1 MFKKRRDEL
10 IKKLLNY
17 YIKVLKPWGET
28 YGGRCSEGEISLNSI
43 PTRKVQCYLIFTL
56 EDSFI
61 EVKIE
66 NGEIISIVSIV
77 NCYATDDV
85 KEKIELTR
93 KYLEDH
99 KRKIKSAM
107 KTSLVDKILKYNLN

>member
-10 IKKLLNY
+10 IIKLLNY
-17 YIKVLKPWGET
+17 YIKILKPWGET
-28 YGGRCSEGEISLNSI
+28 YGCRCSEGEISLNSI
-43 PTRKVQCYLIFTL
+43 PIPKVQCYLILTL

-66 NGEIISIVSIV
+66 NGEIINIVSIIS
-77 NCYATDDV
+77 CYATDDV
-85 KEKIELTR
+85 KEKIELTK

-99 KRKIKSAM
+99 AGEIESAM
-107 KTSLVDKILKYNLN
+107 KTSLVNKILKYNLN

>member
-17 YIKVLKPWGET
+17 YIKILKPWGET
-28 YGGRCSEGEISLNSI
+28 YGCRCSEGEISLNSI
-43 PTRKVQCYLIFTL
+43 PTPRIQCYLIFTF

-66 NGEIISIVSIV
+66 NGEIISVVSIV
-77 NCYATDDV
+77 NYYATDDV
-85 KEKIELTR
+85 KEKIELTK

-99 KRKIKSAM
+99 TGEIESAM
-107 KTSLVDKILKYNLN
+107 RTSLVNKILKYNLD